1 MIKRF
6 EKQLAERRRRKAVNA
21 FINSLTP
28 PPPRWRRSE
37 KNVDILWLAVQTVDI
52 IQAIS
57 ILIAIVAILFST
69 RKMERLLEEM

>member
-21 FINSLTP
+21 FINSLT